1 MLCINKRLYLA
12 HRDHR
17 GNLAHKG
24 YKVNLVHRGHKAN
37 LVQRVP
43 KEKQAHR
50 DRRANRQKIYLLL
63 FSFLKY
69 LFKMVNRFR
78 L

>member
-1 MLCINKRLYLA
+1 MLCINKRLY
-12 HRDHR
+12 
-17 GNLAHKG
+17 LAHKG

-37 LVQRVP
+37 PARKVP
-43 KEKQAHR
+43 KENPVRR
-50 DRRANRQKIYLLL
+50 DHRANRQKIYLLL

-69 LFKMVNRFR
+69 HFKMVNRFR